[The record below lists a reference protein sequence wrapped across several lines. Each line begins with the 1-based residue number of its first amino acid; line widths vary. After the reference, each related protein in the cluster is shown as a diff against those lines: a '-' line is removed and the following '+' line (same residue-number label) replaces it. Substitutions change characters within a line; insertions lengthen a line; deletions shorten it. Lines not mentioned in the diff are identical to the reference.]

1 MIRSAVL
8 KLTFAYLVIIM
19 ALSIAFSIT
28 LYRISDTELN
38 HGLRKP
44 GQPVFRET
52 SLYDFEA
59 FRNDRL
65 QESRASLKS
74 NLVLLNII
82 TLGAGFAASYLLARK
97 TLEPIEEAMES
108 QARFTADASHE
119 LRTPLTA
126 MQTEIEVALRDQKL
140 TKEEAKELLASNL
153 EEVVKLRILSDG
165 LLRLARQKNEPLTNT
180 VADIEQVAQKAIDYT
195 ARQATEKQIT
205 IKSTI
210 TKKTLV
216 KGDTPTL
223 TELISIL
230 IDNAI
235 KYSEPKTN
243 VTISAERKDSHLL
256 LRVADQGMGIAEKD
270 APHVFERFYRA
281 DASRTKKDVGGY
293 GLGLSI
299 ARKLTDLHKGS
310 IEIETTSKKG
320 TTFKVTLLAADK

>member
-1 MIRSAVL
+1 
-8 KLTFAYLVIIM
+8 M

-65 QESRASLKS
+65 EESRASLKS

-82 TLGAGFAASYLLARK
+82 TLAAGFAASYLLARK
-97 TLEPIEEAMES
+97 TLEPIAEAMDA

-126 MQTEIEVALRDQKL
+126 MQTEIEVALRDSKL
-140 TKEEAKELLASNL
+140 TKEEAKELLESNL
-153 EEVVKLRILSDG
+153 EEVIKLRMLSDG
-165 LLRLARQKNEPLTNT
+165 LLRLARQKNDPLTNT
-180 VADIEQVAQKAIDYT
+180 VADIQKSIDLAIEHT
-195 ARQATEKQIT
+195 SKQAMA
-205 IKSTI
+205 KSISVDNKT
-210 TKKTLV
+210 TKPFLV
-216 KGDTPTL
+216 KGDL
-223 TELISIL
+223 TALSELFAIL

-235 KYSEPKTN
+235 KYSDSKTL
-243 VTISAERKDSHLL
+243 VSIEAKAQDGHIVV
-256 LRVADQGMGIAEKD
+256 RVKDQGMGIDAKD
-270 APHVFERFYRA
+270 APHIFDRFYRA

-299 ARKLTDLHKGS
+299 ARKITELHKGS
-310 IEIETTSKKG
+310 IEIESTSKKG
-320 TTFKVTLLAADK
+320 TTFKVTLLMANTQ

>member
-1 MIRSAVL
+1 
-8 KLTFAYLVIIM
+8 M

>member
-1 MIRSAVL
+1 
-8 KLTFAYLVIIM
+8 M

-270 APHVFERFYRA
+270 APHVFKRFYRA
-281 DASRTKKDVGGY
+281 DASRTKKDVCGY

>member
-1 MIRSAVL
+1 VIRSAVL

>member
-1 MIRSAVL
+1 
-8 KLTFAYLVIIM
+8 M

-180 VADIEQVAQKAIDYT
+180 VADIEQVAQKAIDHT

-243 VTISAERKDSHLL
+243 VTISAERKDGHLL

-281 DASRTKKDVGGY
+281 DTSRTKKDVGGY